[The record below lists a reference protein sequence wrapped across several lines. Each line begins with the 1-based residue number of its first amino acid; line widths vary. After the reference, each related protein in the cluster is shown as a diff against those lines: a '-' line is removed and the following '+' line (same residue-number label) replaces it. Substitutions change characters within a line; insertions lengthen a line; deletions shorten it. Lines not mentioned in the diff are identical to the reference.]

1 MPGRHRGFTLT
12 ELLIVVA
19 IIGILAAIAI
29 PNFLEAQ
36 VRAKVSRAKADLRT
50 LATGLEAYAADDNS
64 LPRGNFYQLSTRL
77 NAVNAC
83 DRGLILLSTPIAYVT
98 QGLIEDPFPTDYYA
112 GSFDNFVPVPDDD
125 PERIWYK
132 YSARDHRGTV
142 GTLGRPD
149 YDRWGSNTEWFLLQS
164 SGPDRIRFTLGGEDG
179 INPNSPENFL
189 RTIYDPTNGTI
200 SSGSIYRAG
209 GTPTGVG
216 SFAFTMVSQANN

>member
-1 MPGRHRGFTLT
+1 MPNKHNGFTLI
-12 ELLIVVA
+12 ELLIVIA

-64 LPRGNFYQLSTRL
+64 LPRGNWYQLSTRL
-77 NAVNAC
+77 NAVNSF

-98 QGLIEDPFPTDYYA
+98 QGLIEDPFPTVYRA
-112 GSFDNFVPVPDDD
+112 GSFDDSIPVLDDD

-132 YSARDHRGTV
+132 YSAQDYRGTV

-149 YDRWGSNTEWFLLQS
+149 YDRWSSNTEWFILQS
-164 SGPDRIRFTLGGEDG
+164 SGPDQTRFTLGSGG
-179 INPNSPENFL
+179 INPRSPENFL
-189 RTIYDPTNGTI
+189 STIYDPTNGTI
-200 SSGSIYRAG
+200 SRGSIYRAG

-216 SFAFTMVSQANN
+216 SFAFSMVAQANN

>member
-1 MPGRHRGFTLT
+1 MRSKHIGFTLT

-36 VRAKVSRAKADLRT
+36 VRAKISRAKADLRT
-50 LATGLEAYAADDNS
+50 LATGLEVYATDDNS
-64 LPRGNFYQLSTRL
+64 LPRGNFYQLSTNFR
-77 NAVNAC
+77 AVNAC
-83 DRGLILLSTPIAYVT
+83 DLGLILLSTPIAYVT
-98 QGLIEDPFPTDYYA
+98 QGLIEDPFPTYYRT
-112 GSFDNFVPVPDDD
+112 GSFDDSLPVLDDD

-149 YDRWGSNTEWFLLQS
+149 YDRWSGSTDWFLLQS
-164 SGPDRIRFTLGGEDG
+164 TGPDRTRFTLGQGG
-179 INPNSPENFL
+179 INPNEPENFL
-189 RTIYDPTNGTI
+189 SSIYDPTNGTI
-200 SSGSIYRAG
+200 SRGSIYRAG

-216 SFAFTMVSQANN
+216 TFAFTMVSNANN